1 MGEVLL
7 PLPEIAKLKAAH
19 RHAKTRREADR
30 IKAVVLLGKGWTAA
44 EVAEALLLDEDTV
57 RNYGA
62 RYRAGGLGALG
73 KDEYTGGRGHLDETQ
88 MQALEAHLREHVY
101 LTVQEIVVYVQ
112 EHFGVPYTVSG
123 MTDLLHR
130 LKFVY
135 KKPQVVPGKSD
146 PLAQGRFVEQY
157 EKLKE
162 NKGDK
167 DPVYFMDGT
176 HPQHNTMPAYGWIKE
191 GEAKEI
197 KSNTG
202 RKRLNINGALNIEDL
217 RVVARFD
224 DSINAQSTLALLH
237 QLERRHAEAET
248 IYVICDNAAYYRST
262 LVSDYL
268 KDSKVEL
275 VFLPPYSPNL
285 NVIERYWKFFKK
297 KVLYNRYYEK
307 FAEFKEACVNFFR
320 QPRRYLKEL
329 RSLLTE
335 NFQIIGAR

>member
-19 RHAKTRREADR
+19 RHAKTRRGADR

-44 EVAEALLLDEDTV
+44 EVAEALLVDEDTV
-57 RNYGA
+57 RNYWV
-62 RYRAGGLGALG
+62 RYRAGGLRALQ
-73 KDEYTGGRGHLDETQ
+73 KDGYTGGLGHLDAAQ
-88 MQALEAHLREHVY
+88 MQALEAHLRERTC
-101 LTVQEIVVYVQ
+101 LTVQEIVAYVQ
-112 EHFGVPYTVSG
+112 EHFGVAYTVSG

-135 KKPQVVPGKSD
+135 KKPKRVPGKAD
-146 PLAQGRFVEQY
+146 PKAQESFLEVY

-202 RKRLNINGALNIEDL
+202 RKRLNINGALNSEDL
-217 RVVARFD
+217 SMVARFD
-224 DSINAQSTLALLH
+224 ESINAQSTLALLG
-237 QLERRHAEAET
+237 QLERRHAQAKT
-248 IYVICDNAAYYRST
+248 IYVICDNAAYYRSAM
-262 LVSDYL
+262 VSDSL

-285 NVIERYWKFFKK
+285 NLIERYWKFFKK

-307 FAEFKEACVNFFR
+307 FVEFKEACVEFFR

-329 RSLLTE
+329 RSLLTQ